1 MLTFNLLVIIA
12 APFHKGKLV
21 FTLEDDFSAKNYI
34 S

>member
-21 FTLEDDFSAKNYI
+21 CTFEDGFFTKSYI
-34 S
+34 N

>member
-21 FTLEDDFSAKNYI
+21 CTLEDDFSTKNYI
-34 S
+34 N